1 MNRYEQREQAF
12 LLIFESTFKDESL
25 EEIIKSAQLARDLEI
40 SNFSIRAFNGVKQHK
55 DEIDELIENNSI
67 GWKRNRLSRVILSAL
82 RLAIYEML
90 YEENIP
96 QSVSINEAIN
106 LVKLYGSQK
115 DASFINGILSGVY
128 KEMNAKHE

>member
-55 DEIDELIENNSI
+55 DEIDELIDNNSI

-82 RLAIYEML
+82 RLSIYEML
-90 YEENIP
+90 YEESIP
-96 QSVSINEAIN
+96 KSVSINEAIN

>member
-55 DEIDELIENNSI
+55 DEINKLIDNNSI
-67 GWKRNRLSRVILSAL
+67 GWKRNRLSRVVLSAL
-82 RLAIYEML
+82 RLSIYEML

>member
-55 DEIDELIENNSI
+55 DEIDELIDNNSI

-90 YEENIP
+90 YEESIP
-96 QSVSINEAIN
+96 KSVSINEAIN

-128 KEMNAKHE
+128 NEMNAKHE

>member
-25 EEIIKSAQLARDLEI
+25 EEIIKSAQLARDLEV

-55 DEIDELIENNSI
+55 DEIDGLIDNNSI
-67 GWKRNRLSRVILSAL
+67 GWKRNRLSRVMLSAL
-82 RLAIYEML
+82 RLSIYEML

-115 DASFINGILSGVY
+115 DSSFMNGILSGVY

>member
-25 EEIIKSAQLARDLEI
+25 EEIIKSAQLARDLEV

-55 DEIDELIENNSI
+55 DEIDGLIDNNSI
-67 GWKRNRLSRVILSAL
+67 GWKRNRLSRVMLSAL
-82 RLAIYEML
+82 RLSIYEML

-115 DASFINGILSGVY
+115 DSSFINGILSGVY

>member
-55 DEIDELIENNSI
+55 DEIDELIDNNSI
-67 GWKRNRLSRVILSAL
+67 GWKRNRLSRVMLSAL
-82 RLAIYEML
+82 RLSIYEML
-90 YEENIP
+90 YEKNIP

>member
-55 DEIDELIENNSI
+55 DEIDELIDNNSI
-67 GWKRNRLSRVILSAL
+67 GWKRNRLSRVMLSAL
-82 RLAIYEML
+82 RLSIYEML
-90 YEENIP
+90 YEKDIP

-128 KEMNAKHE
+128 KETNAKHE

>member
-55 DEIDELIENNSI
+55 DEIDELIDNNSI
-67 GWKRNRLSRVILSAL
+67 GWKRNRLSRVMLSAL
-82 RLAIYEML
+82 RLSIYEML
-90 YEENIP
+90 YEKDIP

-128 KEMNAKHE
+128 KEMNTKHE

>member
-55 DEIDELIENNSI
+55 DEINKLIDNNSI
-67 GWKRNRLSRVILSAL
+67 GWKRNRLSRVVLSAL
-82 RLAIYEML
+82 RLSIYEML

-128 KEMNAKHE
+128 TEMNAKHE